1 MNKHFARESVSS
13 SGRVKIG
20 GKVFITPC
28 RFERCPDKADY
39 RQYVG
44 EQVEALHFKSIKK
57 IPMYKKVL
65 VIIVGILLSAM
76 TIKLIYTANLITFLT
91 ASPFIILSYIALVC
105 MWVLDD

>member
-1 MNKHFARESVSS
+1 VNKHFARESVSS

-44 EQVEALHFKSIKK
+44 EQVEALHFKSI
-57 IPMYKKVL
+57 
-65 VIIVGILLSAM
+65 
-76 TIKLIYTANLITFLT
+76 
-91 ASPFIILSYIALVC
+91 
-105 MWVLDD
+105 